1 MIDYSHVHAQ
11 IVRERHEALRRDAEL
26 HRLVTRTPRCSWLR
40 RLAIRL
46 GAAVVPREGCGSPRA
61 GLAESG

>member
-1 MIDYSHVHAQ
+1 MIDYSQIHAQ
-11 IVRERHEALRRDAEL
+11 IVRERHEALRRDADL

-40 RLAIRL
+40 RLAVWL
-46 GAAVVPREGCGSPRA
+46 GAATAPREGCGRRRP